1 MKHESFVTIF
11 LLVILSLT
19 SHITM
24 AAPPKI
30 LVTLKPLHAL
40 VAGLCAGI
48 SQPALLLDT
57 LQSPHDYTLKP
68 SDRRMLEAADIIIYA
83 GNNIEGFMLPLRA
96 SLGKRQLIALDTLPG
111 LPLLP
116 ARGTHADHAADH
128 AADHDGHI
136 WFSPVN
142 AGIIVQQL
150 AERLA
155 QHDANNRDKYFS
167 NRDRLLQKLSDLQKQ
182 INRQLQPVRN
192 LPFLQFHDALQ
203 YFERDFSLTRSIVVT
218 SGAEHTPGA
227 RHIRLLQQQVHD
239 ENIRCFLYEAPQAP
253 NLLQTLDVNHN
264 ASMQALEIH
273 GSQLLSGEELYFKL
287 LTDIANKI
295 HTCLQTDKD
304 QKR

>member
-1 MKHESFVTIF
+1 MKHESFVTIL

-19 SHITM
+19 SRTTM

-48 SQPALLLDT
+48 SQPALLLDS
-57 LQSPHDYTLKP
+57 LQSPHDYMLKP

-83 GNNIEGFMLPLRA
+83 GNNIEGFMLPLHA

-116 ARGTHADHAADH
+116 ARGTHTDHDT
-128 AADHDGHI
+128 DHDGHI

-155 QHDANNRDKYFS
+155 QGDANNRDKYFS
-167 NRDRLLQKLSDLQKQ
+167 NRDRLLQKLSALQKQ
-182 INRQLQPVRN
+182 INLQLQPVRN

-227 RHIRLLQQQVHD
+227 RHIRLLQQRVHD
-239 ENIRCFLYEAPQAP
+239 ENIRCFLYESPQAP

-287 LTDIANKI
+287 LTDIASKI